1 MGNLQNGEI
10 DWKDLVYTSD
20 INEIKKYNLEPNSVL
35 FNRTNSPELVG
46 KTSIYRDER
55 QAIYAGYLIKI
66 NNQPELNPE
75 YLNYSLNTIYAQ
87 EWKLSVKT
95 DGVSQSNINAQKLGK
110 FEIPFPPVEEQQE
123 IVKRVKELFEKADRI
138 EERYKK
144 AKSFTDRLTQSI
156 LNKAFK
162 GELVSQDPND
172 EPASVLLERIRH
184 EKAKNLPLKK
194 EKSYALK

>member
-1 MGNLQNGEI
+1 
-10 DWKDLVYTSD
+10 
-20 INEIKKYNLEPNSVL
+20 
-35 FNRTNSPELVG
+35 
-46 KTSIYRDER
+46 
-55 QAIYAGYLIKI
+55 
-66 NNQPELNPE
+66 
-75 YLNYSLNTIYAQ
+75 
-87 EWKLSVKT
+87 
-95 DGVSQSNINAQKLGK
+95 LGK